1 MRTPPTHLPP
11 RAPAPRAEECLRV
24 ARYYTFTRGVRIW
37 KPTRSSRDGA
47 VACTSGCSP
56 EVYTVHVHFSHED
69 TISAPQLVD
78 ELLGRAG
85 HVAEPLHAQ
94 FYLTLQLSLAGPI
107 LGQLR
112 DHLEEAPCHP
122 CHEVVPC

>member
-1 MRTPPTHLPP
+1 MLHVITHS
-11 RAPAPRAEECLRV
+11 RAAYESGNPHDLAGTELYV
-24 ARYYTFTRGVRIW
+24 GVL
-37 KPTRSSRDGA
+37 
-47 VACTSGCSP
+47 P

>member
-47 VACTSGCSP
+47 VRRGVLP

-85 HVAEPLHAQ
+85 HIAEPLHAQ